1 MEPPF
6 VVAGEIDLATAPAM
20 ARELEAYCAR
30 TKGDVVIDCSGM
42 TFIDSTGLAVFQ
54 TARRDLDGRRLKLL
68 HVVGPCR
75 RAFEI
80 VGMDDLLVD

>member
-1 MEPPF
+1 MDAPF
-6 VVAGEIDLATAPAM
+6 VVSGEIDLATAPKM
-20 ARELEAYCAR
+20 ARALEEYCAQ
-30 TKGDVVIDCSGM
+30 TEGDVVVDCSAM

-54 TARRDLDGRRLKLL
+54 TLRRDLDGRRLELR

-80 VGMDDLLVD
+80 VGMDELITD